1 MFTETESNVTETLT
15 EQHELHTE
23 PSAEKPRQKRAYKP
37 RRARTEQPKPEP
49 NQVKVSANFLLPIEQ
64 FAQLANDQSE
74 DYDDEEIEEA
84 EEIDSPAD
92 RNMLFGAG
100 LASVPFR
107 SPVDGTGHSAHVRD
121 HLRQVSEANAFK
133 AKIWQVPEN
142 FALRFPMIQRK
153 PASAPGWAMR
163 GEIQYDPDTLETDL
177 LALFAD
183 GYYFVEIRE
192 SGQFRSGQLVTVG
205 DPSSAK
211 PVMTAVQPTIV
222 HEAPPP
228 IDPVK
233 EATAQAKILD
243 SVLTATTRLLEAQ
256 TAQQPVQPKQ
266 ASLKDRL
273 EELKMM
279 QQMFAPP
286 AQQQQ
291 QQRDPLEKL
300 AEALESETLKK
311 ILGSIKSENP
321 VETSAEQGGGF
332 WDFANNAVEMLAP
345 GLNPLLAGLGRMLM
359 SSGVVS
365 NAPNSTAKPV
375 HKPAAIQV
383 SAVAPV
389 EPSENIEEE
398 EGVDIRF
405 LIQDLA
411 DNVPAEQT
419 AQKVKD
425 LMAKKPFARAF
436 LKQYLAM
443 DNQAIWDALAGL
455 AENETEAATLRQA
468 LEACEWREEWLNS
481 LKQHLQ

>member
-15 EQHELHTE
+15 EQHEPHTE
-23 PSAEKPRQKRAYKP
+23 PSAEKPRRKRTYRP
-37 RRARTEQPKPEP
+37 RRARMEKPEAG
-49 NQVKVSANFLLPIEQ
+49 NQVKVNASFSVPVE
-64 FAQLANDQSE
+64 QLAHFASDQSE
-74 DYDDEEIEEA
+74 DYDDEEIEET

-92 RNMLFGAG
+92 RNLLFGAG

-107 SPVDGTGHSAHVRD
+107 SPVDATGHAAHVRD

-133 AKIWQVPEN
+133 AKIWQVPES
-142 FALRFPMIQRK
+142 FAIRNPLIQRK
-153 PASAPGWAMR
+153 PASVPGWSMR
-163 GEIQYDPDTLETDL
+163 GEIQYDPETLETDL

-183 GYYFVEIRE
+183 GYYFVEVRE

-211 PVMTAVQPTIV
+211 PAMTAVQPTIV

-228 IDPVK
+228 VDPVK

-243 SVLTATTRLLEAQ
+243 TVLTATTRLLEAQ
-256 TAQQPVQPKQ
+256 TSQQPAQPKQ
-266 ASLKDRL
+266 PSLKERL

-286 AQQQQ
+286 VQPQQQH
-291 QQRDPLEKL
+291 DPLEKL
-300 AEALESETLKK
+300 VEALESETLKK
-311 ILGSIKSENP
+311 ILGTIKSDNP
-321 VETSAEQGGGF
+321 VEAPAEQGGGF
-332 WDFANNAVEMLAP
+332 WDFANNAIEMLAP

-359 SSGVVS
+359 SSGVAS
-365 NAPNSTAKPV
+365 NAPNPAPKPV
-375 HKPAAIQV
+375 HQPAAIQV
-383 SAVAPV
+383 SAVPPV
-389 EPSENIEEE
+389 EPSETVEEE

-411 DNVPAEQT
+411 DNVPPEQT

-425 LMAKKPFARAF
+425 LMANKPFARAF

-443 DNQAIWDALAGL
+443 DNQAIWDALASL
-455 AENETEAATLRQA
+455 AENKTEAAALRQA
-468 LEACEWREEWLNS
+468 LEACEWRDNWLNS
-481 LKQHLQ
+481 LKQHLQS